1 MSNMSRAAR
10 YNAELSEDL
19 GFKLSRRLWVQA
31 DCLKAV
37 ADRCPDS
44 GEPEQYSL
52 TERYLWALQ
61 KKMQPVERHPRQ
73 IKAMRYSGFLKCAVP
88 DLDSQ
93 ICVCRLDW

>member
-44 GEPEQYSL
+44 GEPEPDPL
-52 TERYLWALQ
+52 LERYLLTSEKDAAGGMPP
-61 KKMQPVERHPRQ
+61 KT
-73 IKAMRYSGFLKCAVP
+73 
-88 DLDSQ
+88 D
-93 ICVCRLDW
+93 

>member
-52 TERYLWALQ
+52 TERYVGSSEKDAAGGTPP
-61 KKMQPVERHPRQ
+61 KT
-73 IKAMRYSGFLKCAVP
+73 
-88 DLDSQ
+88 D
-93 ICVCRLDW
+93 